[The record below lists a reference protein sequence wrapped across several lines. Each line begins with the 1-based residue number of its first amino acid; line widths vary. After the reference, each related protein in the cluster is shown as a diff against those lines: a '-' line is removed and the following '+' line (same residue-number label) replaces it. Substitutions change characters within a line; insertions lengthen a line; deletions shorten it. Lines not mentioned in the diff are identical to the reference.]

1 MNKARKSTTATTKL
15 TEAEAIEGVKR
26 GDSECFEFLYE
37 LHKRRVYSICLRI
50 TRDKGE
56 AEEFTQDAFL
66 QLYRK
71 ISSFRG
77 DSTFST
83 WLRRLVI
90 NIALMNL
97 RKKRLTLVP
106 LDDTVETGD
115 EEGPRKE
122 YGSED
127 QALTGS
133 IDRVNLE
140 RAIRKLP
147 SGYRTIVELHD
158 VEGFG
163 HEEIA
168 EITGCSVVNSKLQL
182 VDARMQLRGILKLS
196 GKSTPPIPIRGCR
209 TPHPWM

>member
-1 MNKARKSTTATTKL
+1 ML

-37 LHKRRVYSICLRI
+37 LHKRYVYSTCLRI
-50 TRDKGE
+50 TRNTAE

-77 DSTFST
+77 DSAFTT
-83 WLRRLVI
+83 WLGRLAI
-90 NIALMNL
+90 NIALANL

-106 LDDTVETGD
+106 LDETVEIGD
-115 EEGPRKE
+115 DERPRKE

-140 RAIRKLP
+140 RAIRRLP

-163 HEEIA
+163 HDEIA
-168 EITGCSVVNSKLQL
+168 EITGCSVVDSRSQL
-182 VDARMQLRGILKLS
+182 VDARLQLRGMLKLRS
-196 GKSTPPIPIRGCR
+196 ESTAPTPIRGCR
-209 TPHPWM
+209 APHPWM